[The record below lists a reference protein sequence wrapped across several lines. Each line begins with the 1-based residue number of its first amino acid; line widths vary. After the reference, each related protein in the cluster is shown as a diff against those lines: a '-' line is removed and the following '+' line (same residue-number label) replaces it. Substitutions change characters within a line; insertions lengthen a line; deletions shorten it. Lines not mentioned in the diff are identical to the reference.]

1 MSAPILWIVFPGVL
15 SLVLIFL
22 RRRVVSVVVSV
33 LSALLLAGMAW
44 AFRIGEVISLGPWD
58 FVIDEQL
65 VVLGRSFII
74 DNGDRAQLILFFI
87 AVAFWFFGTLAID
100 VPRLFVPLGLSMVA
114 ILSAAL
120 AVDPFIFAPL
130 LIMMAI
136 LISILLLIPW
146 GQQVSPG
153 VLRYLVYQTLGMIAT
168 LLAGW
173 FLIQVVPETGNLAG
187 MVRAAVFLG
196 FGFVCLLGVFPLH
209 SWIPMLAKETPPY
222 VAAFVFS
229 ALLSVGIMLGLDF
242 LNQFLWLEE
251 TLDVLDI
258 LRFLGVVTI
267 VAGGMWAAFQRD
279 LGSMLGYAVV
289 VEVGRTLMVIGLPSG
304 QGLSYTLLLP
314 RILSSGVWAL
324 ALTVLRPYVK
334 DFRFRTVQGMA
345 RRFPIVAAGVIF
357 AHFSLAGL
365 PLLAGF
371 PVYLTLWEQLSIQES
386 FTAFWAVLGS
396 VGLMMGGLRSLAVL
410 VMGPEDLPWSQ
421 EEGANLFAQILIV
434 LGVGMLFVVGL
445 FPQWFFPLLRSLA
458 FDPMI

>member
-1 MSAPILWIVFPGVL
+1 
-15 SLVLIFL
+15 
-22 RRRVVSVVVSV
+22 
-33 LSALLLAGMAW
+33 
-44 AFRIGEVISLGPWD
+44 
-58 FVIDEQL
+58 
-65 VVLGRSFII
+65 
-74 DNGDRAQLILFFI
+74 
-87 AVAFWFFGTLAID
+87 
-100 VPRLFVPLGLSMVA
+100 
-114 ILSAAL
+114 
-120 AVDPFIFAPL
+120 
-130 LIMMAI
+130 
-136 LISILLLIPW
+136 
-146 GQQVSPG
+146 
-153 VLRYLVYQTLGMIAT
+153 
-168 LLAGW
+168 
-173 FLIQVVPETGNLAG
+173 
-187 MVRAAVFLG
+187 
-196 FGFVCLLGVFPLH
+196 
-209 SWIPMLAKETPPY
+209 
-222 VAAFVFS
+222 
-229 ALLSVGIMLGLDF
+229 
-242 LNQFLWLEE
+242 
-251 TLDVLDI
+251 
-258 LRFLGVVTI
+258 
-267 VAGGMWAAFQRD
+267 MWAAFQRD